1 MFWMMSNR
9 QGNQVTFY
17 DRLEVFARSSQLI
30 RLDMKPS
37 RNLFQKKK
45 TLICCIV
52 SFASFVFFLDL
63 VAYFDTKGWT
73 QSLPLA
79 LAESISGPSLQS
91 KLALFFMLRQK
102 NTELNSVDKW
112 EKRPVLWVS
121 ISKPVF
127 KHDPIRIRFVLYF
140 LPSFLYI
147 SSPNTILYQRLHLT
161 TKWHVP
167 LSFGNFL
174 PLNPSVH
181 LLMLYMRTFTTEAE
195 DSKLR
200 QDEP

>member
-1 MFWMMSNR
+1 MF
-9 QGNQVTFY
+9 
-17 DRLEVFARSSQLI
+17 L
-30 RLDMKPS
+30 
-37 RNLFQKKK
+37 
-45 TLICCIV
+45 
-52 SFASFVFFLDL
+52 LDL
-63 VAYFDTKGWT
+63 VAYFDAKSWT
-73 QSLPLA
+73 QSLLLA
-79 LAESISGPSLQS
+79 LAESISGPSLQF
-91 KLALFFMLRQK
+91 KLALFFMLIQK
-102 NTELNSVDKW
+102 NTELNSIDKW

-140 LPSFLYI
+140 LPSFFYI
-147 SSPNTILYQRLHLT
+147 SSPNTILYQRLHFT

-174 PLNPSVH
+174 PLNPSIH

-195 DSKLR
+195 DCKLR